1 VTVLAHDHELM
12 TDVGRESQLMDQNP
26 HARTLAPRIAVLIP
40 CFNEAATVATVVTEF
55 KKTLPS
61 ATIYVYD
68 NNSTDDS
75 RRLATQAGAFVRSEP
90 LQGKGNVVRRMFA
103 DIEAEVYVL
112 VDGDGTYDA
121 TAASGMVELL
131 LGNAL
136 DMVNAARVPVTELA
150 YRPGHEF
157 GNRLLTGAV
166 AAIFGNRIRDMLSG
180 YRVLS
185 RRFVKSFPAL
195 ATGFETETELTVHAL
210 ELRLPIAEIETPYRD
225 RPHGSQSKLR
235 TFRDGFRILKTIVL
249 LIKEER
255 PLQFFSSAAG
265 ALAIASLILAWPL
278 LTHYLA
284 TGLVPRMPTAVL
296 VTGLMILAFMS
307 VVAGLVLDTV
317 TLGRRELRRLH
328 YLGLQGPAFPE
339 RRRSSSSPPADSAN

>member
-1 VTVLAHDHELM
+1 MVTRHAHADELVM
-12 TDVGRESQLMDQNP
+12 DVGLELDLMDQNS
-26 HARTLAPRIAVLIP
+26 HASPLAPRIAVLIP
-40 CFNEAATVATVVTEF
+40 CFNEAATVATVVAEF
-55 KKTLPS
+55 QKSLPT

-68 NNSTDDS
+68 NNSTDDT
-75 RRLATQAGAFVRSEP
+75 RNLAVQAGAIVRSEH

-112 VDGDGTYDA
+112 VDGDGTYSA
-121 TAASGMVELL
+121 AAASHMVALL
-131 LGNAL
+131 LGNSL
-136 DMVNAARVPVTELA
+136 DMVNAARVPISELT

-157 GNRLLTGAV
+157 GNRILTGVV

-195 ATGFETETELTVHAL
+195 ATGFETETEITVHAL
-210 ELRLPIAEIETPYRD
+210 ELRLPIAEIETPYGD
-225 RPHGSQSKLR
+225 RPLGSKSKLR

-249 LIKEER
+249 LVKEER
-255 PLQFFSSAAG
+255 PLQFFSAAAG
-265 ALAIASLILAWPL
+265 ILATISLFLAWPL
-278 LTHYLA
+278 LTNYFV
-284 TGLVPRMPTAVL
+284 TGLVPRLPTAVL

-328 YLGLQGPAFPE
+328 YLSLQGPTFGE
-339 RRRSSSSPPADSAN
+339 RRRRPLPSADMRN